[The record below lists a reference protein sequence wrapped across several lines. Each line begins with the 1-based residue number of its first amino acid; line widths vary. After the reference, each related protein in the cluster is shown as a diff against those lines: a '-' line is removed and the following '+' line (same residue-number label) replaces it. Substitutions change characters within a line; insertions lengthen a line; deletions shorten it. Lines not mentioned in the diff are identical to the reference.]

1 MGGINIYCGSFE
13 GDDKSGSAVEGV
25 LNGIEEMASAP
36 QRAAIGAI
44 KEGLL
49 DEEMDHLL
57 IEPDDA
63 RLLLPLLR
71 EYAAREDGQLAVPG
85 DPFDQM
91 ARDERAF
98 HGRETDLK
106 YGEGLGWRAWCV
118 RDLLKAFETADAE
131 SEEVA
136 LVW

>member
-1 MGGINIYCGSFE
+1 MSGINIYCGSFE

-57 IEPDDA
+57 IEPADA
-63 RLLLPLLR
+63 RLLLPILR
-71 EYAAREDGQLAVPG
+71 EYAARVDGELAVPG

-91 ARDERAF
+91 ARDERALP
-98 HGRETDLK
+98 GRETDLK